1 MGVCNDLLESDMYSN
16 IVKFKNNG
24 KNDMINLIMSLPSSD
39 LPTPASYGSL
49 PIKNGNMFEV
59 SKDDNKKDEVV
70 EEINE
75 IEYSRNI
82 YKDIKYLYNIDDIE
96 FADNLKEEDFEVASV
111 KDMML
116 DLNVND
122 LSNII
127 EELGMP
133 SKVIVDEYLDVSDPN
148 YKLIQ
153 LGQ

>member
-59 SKDDNKKDEVV
+59 SKD
-70 EEINE
+70 
-75 IEYSRNI
+75 
-82 YKDIKYLYNIDDIE
+82 
-96 FADNLKEEDFEVASV
+96 EDFEVASV